1 MNGFSYPGKS
11 PLKKLGT
18 HEEGYVDYL
27 RSKELY
33 EPPGDQTVETGVVF
47 EDPKTEPVTRKERR
61 VEKKKKRQEKKQK
74 IEAVKAAK
82 YAALEARQDAR
93 RAERDRQAAAGET
106 YLDRQAKK
114 YGVE

>member
-1 MNGFSYPGKS
+1 MAFKMNGYSYPGKS
-11 PLKKLGT
+11 PLKKLIPG
-18 HEEGYVDYL
+18 EEGSGESYIF
-27 RSKELY
+27 K
-33 EPPGDQTVETGVVF
+33 PPWEEEETGGVF

-61 VEKKKKRQEKKQK
+61 VEKKKQRQEKKEK

-114 YGVE
+114 YGIE